1 VAEVIK
7 VATQRAEATRVVII
21 GAEAI
26 KVVTTT
32 TGAVWEW

>member
-7 VATQRAEATRVVII
+7 VATQRAEATRAAIT

-32 TGAVWEW
+32 MGAVWEW